1 MKPAYKE
8 KTPCLRPVSVIA
20 SKNPNMRR
28 KEAAETQLFSFF
40 FVFFFYF
47 LFPLPTKSIK
57 RYILFLLVHF
67 SFLAALGSFH
77 AKGSQGCPSYLGT
90 RQPGLQ
96 HLSFRKTA
104 QGRQQDGL

>member
-20 SKNPNMRR
+20 SKNPNMRC
-28 KEAAETQLFSFF
+28 KEAAETTALQFFLFC
-40 FVFFFYF
+40 FYF
-47 LFPLPTKSIK
+47 LFPLPTKSIE
-57 RYILFLLVHF
+57 RYILFLLFHF
-67 SFLAALGSFH
+67 SFLATLGSFH
-77 AKGSQGCPSYLGT
+77 AKGSQGCPSYLGR